1 MENNTDT
8 FSDSV
13 LIKAYLH
20 GDDKAFELLYNRYRK
35 QLYGYLH
42 NLLRNSGVD
51 PDDIFEETWLKAI
64 NKLSKYHD
72 DGRFSAWLFRL
83 AHNIFIDHI
92 RQNRNR
98 VFISAD
104 QENMPELPAPDH
116 QRPGDELSNI
126 ELGTEIQ
133 QAVSKLSDEQRE
145 VFLLRQQELSFKEIA
160 SIQKCSVNT
169 ALSRMN
175 YAIKNLRIFLAETR
189 NLIK

>member
-20 GDDKAFELLYNRYRK
+20 GDDKAFELLYSRYRK
-35 QLYGYLH
+35 QLYGYLY
-42 NLLRNSGVD
+42 NLLKNSGID
-51 PDDIFEETWLKAI
+51 PDDIFEETWLRAI
-64 NKLSKYHD
+64 NNLAKYRD

-83 AHNIFIDHI
+83 AHNIFIDHT
-92 RQNRNR
+92 RKNRNR
-98 VFISAD
+98 FFVSAD
-104 QENMPELPAPDH
+104 QEDVPELPAPDH
-116 QRPGDELSNI
+116 LSPGDELSNS

-160 SIQKCSVNT
+160 AIQKCSVNT